1 MKLPSVLEET
11 TTRENWDARREQLLA
26 LFREEEYGR
35 RPEMPFTQTQRLL
48 TEEPLPELKAVR
60 QIWEVELTT
69 ELGAL
74 AFRVVLICP
83 DGGKKVPAVLF
94 LCNHE
99 KTAAPAQ
106 KMDPGRMAAL
116 MAGAPPEWCRE
127 TEEIFRK
134 MPAGSGRPSTIDLE
148 TETEQE
154 YWPAAQILRSGRA
167 AASFYASDLQPDDA
181 AQYPGPL
188 ARLFGT
194 TKENLPGDAWGTLD
208 LWAFGMS
215 CVVTLLEQHPAV
227 DPGRISVAGF
237 SRGGKAALW
246 CAAQDTRVHGV
257 LVNDSGCSGAALS
270 RGKHGETVG
279 SITAAFPH
287 WFCGNYRKYAWKEES
302 LPFDQHQL
310 VACVAPR
317 LCYVTSGSEDRW
329 SDPDAEWL
337 GTREAGC
344 AWELFGEKPLPALPP
359 ANDAGYQEGKLGYHR
374 RAGGHDLTRW
384 DWAMFLNF
392 LDRHKG

>member
-1 MKLPSVLEET
+1 
-11 TTRENWDARREQLLA
+11 
-26 LFREEEYGR
+26 
-35 RPEMPFTQTQRLL
+35 
-48 TEEPLPELKAVR
+48 
-60 QIWEVELTT
+60 
-69 ELGAL
+69 
-74 AFRVVLICP
+74 
-83 DGGKKVPAVLF
+83 
-94 LCNHE
+94 
-99 KTAAPAQ
+99 
-106 KMDPGRMAAL
+106 MAAL

-181 AQYPGPL
+181 AQYPRPL

-310 VACVAPR
+310 VACVAPPAV
-317 LCYVTSGSEDRW
+317 LCDQWLRRPLERPGRRMAGHPGSGLRMGTFRGKTSACPAPSQRCGVSGGKAGLSPPDRR
-329 SDPDAEWL
+329 P
-337 GTREAGC
+337 
-344 AWELFGEKPLPALPP
+344 
-359 ANDAGYQEGKLGYHR
+359 
-374 RAGGHDLTRW
+374 
-384 DWAMFLNF
+384 
-392 LDRHKG
+392 